1 MNSSFSIVCLLL
13 FEGYVIEPFI
23 KYPKLLDTILNKIKR
38 EENPVT
44 RSQLVR
50 LLGTIGALDPYKY
63 KILQL
68 EQLEDTEESV
78 TSVNK
83 PTRGPFF
90 SLSLSLFS

>member
-1 MNSSFSIVCLLL
+1 L

-68 EQLEDTEESV
+68 EQLEDNEESV
-78 TSVNK
+78 TPTNK
-83 PTRGPFF
+83 PTRGQI
-90 SLSLSLFS
+90 SLSLCSHIHHIFLFVFLY